1 MGAAT
6 PAADTTVETPPT
18 GKGFDVIE
26 DANQEVV
33 LRVGASSDVKAL
45 ASSVSFA
52 LQDSRRVT
60 LRGVG
65 AGAVNQMAK
74 ASAVARGYVA
84 SRGVDLVVRPGF
96 TTVQMRDHDDP
107 SKMVDTTAVIFV
119 LSVN

>member
-6 PAADTTVETPPT
+6 PAADAVETPPP

-26 DANQEVV
+26 DSNQEVV
-33 LRVGASSDVKAL
+33 LRVGNSSDVKQL

-52 LQDSRRVT
+52 LQDSRKVT

-74 ASAVARGYVA
+74 ACAVARGYVA

-96 TTVQMRDHDDP
+96 TTVKMRDHNDP
-107 SKMVDTTAVIFV
+107 KQMVDTTAVIFV
-119 LSVN
+119 VSVN